1 MNEEDNIE
9 EYKEP
14 AVILMD
20 GITIQIPTCCSEGRE
35 DCKHAVQKQR
45 PAKTNIAV

>member
-1 MNEEDNIE
+1 MNEEENT
-9 EYKEP
+9 EP

-20 GITIQIPTCCSEGRE
+20 GLTIQIPTCCSEGRD

-45 PAKTNIAV
+45 PDKRNIAL